1 MIAHPSRA
9 RGALTLGR
17 VLLLSQLREQPGRL
31 AVTVLS
37 IALGVALG
45 AAVYLVNAAALNEF
59 GLATKRLVG
68 DADVV
73 IRGPRDGF
81 AERLY
86 EELARDPAVR
96 AASPVLEL
104 EVALPANRD
113 TLQVLGLDPFVA
125 ATLQPALIGDVE
137 RRALDLFAPDAIVLS
152 NRAAA
157 ELKLRTGDRLR
168 VVVGDGARDLR
179 VIDVLP
185 EGTYAQ
191 ALGIMD
197 IASAQW
203 LFGKIGRLNRIDLSL
218 KPGVDAEVYRGA
230 LNRHLPPG
238 TLAIAPQAE
247 RDRAATV
254 TRAYRVNLNMLAL
267 VALWTGAFLVFSTQS
282 LSALRRR
289 QSFGLLRALGVT
301 RRELELALLGEGA
314 LLGFAGSAAG
324 IVLALACAA
333 GLLRLLNGDLGNAQ
347 LHVAGAALG
356 AAPLSLLIFT
366 AIGTTIAAA
375 GAWFPARIAARQA
388 PARALKGGD
397 QAPGAAVPAAVVGKS
412 WIAGLVLLTVGAGLA
427 RLPAI
432 RGLPFF
438 GYAAIAALLLGAVLL
453 VPRLTVWILRIAPRT
468 NRVVP
473 DTALAQLRDNI
484 ALSTLSLASV
494 IVSFSLMVAMAIM
507 VYSFR
512 MSFEDW
518 LGKVLPAD
526 LQLREAQGND
536 TAYWSPQDQQA
547 AAALPGVARA
557 EFRRTRP
564 LLLDPRRPPIT
575 LIVRGSSAQQVSEE
589 LPLLQSFRGPLPDD
603 TPPAWIS
610 EAVADLY
617 GFVPGARIDLPLG
630 EHTRHFTVAG
640 IWRDYARTFGA
651 VVITRAAYIEA
662 THDEDANEGSVW
674 LKPGSDP
681 GRVASELRAAL
692 ARGAQAPGAS
702 GAGSFDILT
711 SSALRERSLRIFD
724 RAFAITYGIEAVA
737 VLIGLMGV
745 SFAASSTALARRA
758 EFGMLRHV
766 GMLRRQVVAML
777 ASEGVLM
784 SSLGVLYGLI
794 LGGAL
799 SLVLVY
805 VVNRQSFNWSID
817 FAVPLWQLGV
827 LSVTLIAAA
836 AFTAVWSGRSAMT
849 QDAVRAVREDW

>member
-1 MIAHPSRA
+1 MARPSPTG
-9 RGALTLGR
+9 GALILGR

-68 DADVV
+68 NADVV

-81 AERLY
+81 TERLY
-86 EELARDPAVR
+86 AELAQDPAVR

-104 EVALPANRD
+104 EVALPEDRD
-113 TLQVLGLDPFVA
+113 TLKVLGLDPFVA

-152 NRAAA
+152 NRAAV
-157 ELKLRTGDRLR
+157 ELNLHAGDRLR
-168 VVVGDGARDLR
+168 VIVADGARDLR

-185 EGTYAQ
+185 EGTYTQ

-218 KPGVDAEVYRGA
+218 KPGIDAQGYRAA
-230 LNRHLPPG
+230 LNRRLPAG

-289 QSFGLLRALGVT
+289 RAFGLLRALGVT
-301 RRELELALLGEGA
+301 RHELELALLGEGA
-314 LLGFAGSAAG
+314 VLGLVGSAMG
-324 IVLALACAA
+324 IAIALVCAA

-356 AAPLSLLIFT
+356 AAPLSLLVFSS
-366 AIGTTIAAA
+366 IGTLIAAA
-375 GAWFPARIAARQA
+375 GAWLPARSAARQA

-397 QAPGAAVPAAVVGKS
+397 DAPAAVAGRS
-412 WIAGLVLLTVGAGLA
+412 WIAGLGLIAAGAVLA
-427 RLPAI
+427 RLPPI

-494 IVSFSLMVAMAIM
+494 IVSFRLMVAMAIM

-512 MSFEDW
+512 VSFEDW

-526 LQLREAQGND
+526 LQLREPLGND
-536 TAYWSPQDQQA
+536 TAYWSAQDQRA

-564 LLLDPRRPPIT
+564 LLLDPRRPPVT
-575 LIVRGSSAQQVSEE
+575 LIVRGASAQQVRDE
-589 LPLLQSFRGPLPDD
+589 LPLVQSLSGPLPDD
-603 TPPAWIS
+603 VPPVWIS

-617 GFVPGARIDLPLG
+617 GFSPGARIDLPLG
-630 EHTRHFTVAG
+630 GQVRHFIVAG
-640 IWRDYARTFGA
+640 IWRDYARAFGA
-651 VVITRAAYIEA
+651 VVITRPAYIEA

-674 LKPGSDP
+674 LRPGSDP
-681 GRVASELRAAL
+681 ARVEADLRAAL
-692 ARGAQAPGAS
+692 SRGAGAS
-702 GAGSFDILT
+702 SSSGSFDVLT
-711 SSALRERSLRIFD
+711 STALRERSLRIFD

-737 VLIGLMGV
+737 VIIGLMGV

-777 ASEGVLM
+777 ASEGMLM
-784 SSLGVLYGLI
+784 SLLGVLYGLI

-817 FAVPLWQLGV
+817 FAVPMWQLGL

>member
-1 MIAHPSRA
+1 MARPSLT

-86 EELARDPAVR
+86 EELAQEPAVR
-96 AASPVLEL
+96 VASPMLEL
-104 EVALPANRD
+104 EAALPGNRD
-113 TLQVLGLDPFVA
+113 TLKVLGLDPFVA

-157 ELKLRTGDRLR
+157 ELDLRAGDRLH
-168 VVVGDGARDLR
+168 VMVGDGAKDLR

-185 EGTYAQ
+185 EGAYSQ

-218 KPGVDAEVYRGA
+218 RAGVDADAYRRA
-230 LNRHLPPG
+230 LNHHLPAG
-238 TLAIAPQAE
+238 TLAIAPQTE

-289 QSFGLLRALGVT
+289 RSFGLLRALGVT

-314 LLGFAGSAAG
+314 LLGLAGSAAG
-324 IVLALACAA
+324 IALALACAA
-333 GLLRLLNGDLGNAQ
+333 GLLRLLNGDLGNGQ
-347 LHVAGAALG
+347 LNVAGAALG
-356 AAPLSLLIFT
+356 AAPASLLAFM
-366 AIGTTIAAA
+366 AIGTSIAAA
-375 GAWFPARIAARQA
+375 GSWFPARSAARQA

-397 QAPGAAVPAAVVGKS
+397 DAPAAVVGKS
-412 WIAGLVLLTVGAGLA
+412 WIAGLILLGLGAVLA
-427 RLPAI
+427 RLPPI

-453 VPRLTVWILRIAPRT
+453 VPRLTVWVLRVAPRA

-512 MSFEDW
+512 VSFEDW

-526 LQLREAQGND
+526 LQLREPLGND

-564 LLLDPRRPPIT
+564 LLLDPRRPPVT
-575 LIVRGSSAQQVSEE
+575 LIVRGSSARQVGEE
-589 LPLLQSFRGPLPDD
+589 LPLIRTFRGPLPGGA
-603 TPPAWIS
+603 PPAWIS

-617 GFVPGARIDLPLG
+617 GLSPGDRIDLPLG
-630 EHTRHFTVAG
+630 EQLRHFTVAG
-640 IWRDYARTFGA
+640 IWRDYARAFGA
-651 VVITRAAYIEA
+651 VVITRATYIEA
-662 THDEDANEGSVW
+662 THDADANEGSVW
-674 LKPGSDP
+674 LRPGSDP
-681 GRVASELRAAL
+681 ARVESALRAAL
-692 ARGAQAPGAS
+692 ARDGGA
-702 GAGSFDILT
+702 FDVLT
-711 SSALRERSLRIFD
+711 SAALRERSLRIFD

-737 VLIGLMGV
+737 VIIGLMGV

-817 FAVPLWQLGV
+817 LAVPMWQLGV